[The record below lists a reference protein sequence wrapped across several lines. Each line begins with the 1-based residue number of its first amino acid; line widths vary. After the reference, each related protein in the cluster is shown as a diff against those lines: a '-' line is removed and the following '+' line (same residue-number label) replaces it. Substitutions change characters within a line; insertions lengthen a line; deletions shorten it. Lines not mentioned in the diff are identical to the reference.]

1 MKEGEPPARIP
12 FEILRVVQSEL
23 ERRGY
28 YYLAVEQE
36 HIEGLVTAP
45 IAARLRGQIKRR
57 GFQKVAG
64 HMILT
69 FSGYDRDPR
78 EIQEVPEIRAYFEQL
93 DAEVTELPALLA
105 FLPEMGFN
113 GPGIYLMILGE
124 ISETIHHPEQFGYD
138 VQVLG
143 AQRIIDR
150 ALHRIRQTATTY
162 KLRHNDRIRLE
173 QTFLTGTRFRF
184 PLR

>member
-1 MKEGEPPARIP
+1 MTEGEPSPRVP
-12 FEILRVVQSEL
+12 FEILRIVQSEL

-64 HMILT
+64 RMLLT

-78 EIQEVPEIRAYFEQL
+78 EIQEVPAIRAYFQQL

-113 GPGIYLMILGE
+113 GPGIYLMMVGE
-124 ISETIHHPEQFGYD
+124 IGETIHHPEQLGYD

-143 AQRIIDR
+143 AQRIIDQ
-150 ALHRIRQTATTY
+150 ALHRIRQAATTY
-162 KLRHNDRIRLE
+162 QLRHNDRLRLE
-173 QTFLTGTRFRF
+173 QTFLSGTRFRF
-184 PLR
+184 PVR